1 MASPQ
6 EGYPAQD
13 GYGQPGQQHEQGY
26 DPADSAP
33 TPEAHGA
40 ASAAAGG
47 RKKRAYAGQAYE
59 FGAGTNSALGGQQ
72 QGGAQ
77 VGAGAYGQQPQLQQ
91 QPAYDAGGYGQ
102 PQPPAAQGYV
112 PPDPVAVG
120 GYQPPGAGYPAP
132 ANIGQLNQPM
142 GQMSMADKPA
152 AQQPMQRGT
161 QLNQL
166 YPTDLL
172 NQPLNV
178 AELDFPPPPVVLP
191 PNVSYI
197 CEVFWV

>member
-13 GYGQPGQQHEQGY
+13 GYGQPGQEHEQGY
-26 DPADSAP
+26 DPSGSAP
-33 TPEAHGA
+33 TPEQHGA
-40 ASAAAGG
+40 ISAAAGG

-59 FGAGTNSALGGQQ
+59 FGAGTNSALRGQQ
-72 QGGAQ
+72 QRGAQ
-77 VGAGAYGQQPQLQQ
+77 GGAGAYGQQPPLQQ
-91 QPAYDAGGYGQ
+91 QPAYGAGGYGQ
-102 PQPPAAQGYV
+102 TQQPATQGYV
-112 PPDPVAVG
+112 QPDSATVG
-120 GYQPPGAGYPAP
+120 GYHPPGAGYPAP
-132 ANIGQLNQPM
+132 ANVGQLNQQM
-142 GQMSMADKPA
+142 GQMNMADKPP

-191 PNVSYI
+191 PNVSNI
-197 CEVFWV
+197 FEVC